1 MAVELKRTLLYE
13 EVVAQLYQMIDQEEV
28 KMGDPFPS
36 ERELVRRWNISRNV
50 LREAFHVLEDRGL
63 VFSKQGKGR
72 FLRALP
78 AESEVAAHESASKN
92 LERYSLLEI
101 YETRQCLET
110 KAVELIAK
118 NATAEDLEDL
128 EQCYREMCQKFQES
142 NSTTGEFKMHRLYAV
157 KSKNRFLCQMIITAF
172 TTTYEFMSSSFRDVL
187 TQHTISDSLLDHGEI
202 LRALKARDGDKAK
215 AIMSAHMQHTID
227 MLQQLAPVSQ
237 ARGQ

>member
-1 MAVELKRTLLYE
+1 MMVEIKRTLLYE
-13 EVVAQLYQMIDQEEV
+13 EVVAQLYQMIDKEEV
-28 KMGDPFPS
+28 KLGDPFPS
-36 ERELVRRWNISRNV
+36 ERDLVKRWNISRNV

-78 AESEVAAHESASKN
+78 AERELSADESVSRN

-101 YETRQCLET
+101 YETRQCLEA

-118 NATAEDLEDL
+118 SASAEDLVDL
-128 EQCYREMCQKFQES
+128 ERCYQEMCRRFQES
-142 NSTTGEFKMHRLYAV
+142 NSTSGEFQMHRLYAV
-157 KSKNRFLCQMIITAF
+157 KSKNRFLCQMITTAF

-215 AIMSAHMQHTID
+215 AIMSAHMQDTID
-227 MLQQLAPVSQ
+227 MLQRFLPQ
-237 ARGQ
+237 AE